1 MHITKDR
8 LMHAIKK
15 YVIHGLAR
23 YYRAS
28 RVLLYFEKGRVGQA
42 QRLLLLYPYFRI
54 FGGVKNRVGHSFPQ

>member
-1 MHITKDR
+1 MSPNLSRPDSSKIMHITKDR

-42 QRLLLLYPYFRI
+42 QRLLSTLP
-54 FGGVKNRVGHSFPQ
+54 FPLSC